1 LEHSWRIAS
10 GGFHVHV
17 LAALGVRGA
26 LASLRFQ
33 PGRGVRSG
41 SHRAGLHGRAG
52 YDPHQAKAF
61 WKRMLRASKGKDP
74 PEFASDHPT
83 DQHRGEQIAEW
94 LPETERVYK
103 PPQQH

>member
-1 LEHSWRIAS
+1 
-10 GGFHVHV
+10 
-17 LAALGVRGA
+17 
-26 LASLRFQ
+26 
-33 PGRGVRSG
+33 
-41 SHRAGLHGRAG
+41 
-52 YDPHQAKAF
+52 
-61 WKRMLRASKGKDP
+61 MLRASKGKDP